1 VTVVDTS
8 VWIANIRNQPI
19 PAVQKLRDLD
29 VTDQILV
36 GDIVLMEVLQG
47 ARDEKDAGR
56 LEADLR
62 QFPVV
67 GMVGDV
73 LAVNAARHYR
83 TLRSFGFT
91 IKIAELL
98 IGTFC
103 VENGHQLLHCDA
115 DYDALQKYCG
125 LQVLR

>member
-62 QFPVV
+62 QFPVAA
-67 GMVGDV
+67 MVGDV

-91 IKIAELL
+91 TKIADLL

-103 VENGHQLLHCDA
+103 IENGHQLLHCDA
-115 DYDALQKYCG
+115 DYDALEKHCG

>member
-1 VTVVDTS
+1 MTVVDTS